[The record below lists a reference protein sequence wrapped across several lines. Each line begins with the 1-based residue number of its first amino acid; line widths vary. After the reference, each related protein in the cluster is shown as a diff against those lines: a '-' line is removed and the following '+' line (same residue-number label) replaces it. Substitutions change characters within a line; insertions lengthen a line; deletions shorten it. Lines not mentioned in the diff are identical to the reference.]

1 MTLPDDPARERLLV
15 LSRQMFKKKSHR
27 ILWIDT
33 DASHS
38 HVILML
44 QQLTVLV
51 NYFTVNAFQTYLNP
65 WIEYIPFEERSH

>member
-51 NYFTVNAFQTYLNP
+51 NYFTVNPFQTYLNP
-65 WIEYIPFEERSH
+65 WIGYILIEERSH

>member
-15 LSRQMFKKKSHR
+15 LSRQMFKKKSYR

-51 NYFTVNAFQTYLNP
+51 NYFTVNPFQTYLNP
-65 WIEYIPFEERSH
+65 WIGYILIEERSH